1 MKITHDFHIHT
12 HLSHCGHPSAQVEH
26 YMKTAKEL
34 GLKKIGFADHFWDS
48 PIDGSLIPGWG
59 FYAPE
64 DGKLEHQNYEH
75 LLRIKPELEK
85 YADPD
90 VQVYFGCETEYDP
103 IHRGVA
109 VTEETA
115 EKFDFIIVPQ
125 SHTHITMTKDLYQPY
140 QKHLDYMIQAYDDI
154 LDSPV
159 SRYITAVVHPFE
171 AVCCPYD
178 NTILINMLSEDVMKR
193 LFTKSAEK
201 NIAFEI
207 NVSQM
212 MNKTP
217 EQIAECAQMRM
228 FKIVKE
234 CGCKFIF
241 GSDSHDNETHKKY
254 GNAQLAADLLGLTE
268 EDIAPIAR

>member
-1 MKITHDFHIHT
+1 MKVTHDFHIHT
-12 HLSHCGHPSAQVEH
+12 HLSLCANSTATVEH

-34 GLKKIGFADHFWDS
+34 GLKKIGFSDHFWDS
-48 PIDGSLIPGWG
+48 PIDGSLIPGWD
-59 FYAPE
+59 FYASKVE
-64 DGKLEHQNYEH
+64 EHQNFEH

-85 YADPD
+85 YKDPD

-103 IHRGVA
+103 IHHGVA
-109 VTEETA
+109 ITEETA

-125 SHTHITMTKDLYQPY
+125 SHTHITMPKNLYQPY
-140 QKHLDYMIQAYDDI
+140 QKHLDYMINAYDEI

-178 NTILINMLSEDVMKR
+178 NTILIDMLSEDVMKR

-201 NIAFEI
+201 EIAFEI

-212 MNKTP
+212 MEKTQD
-217 EQIAECAQMRM
+217 EIASCAQIRM

-241 GSDSHDNETHKKY
+241 GSDSHDNVTHQKY
-254 GNAQLAADLLGLTE
+254 ANAQFTADLLGLTE
-268 EDIAPIAR
+268 NDIAVIAR

>member
-12 HLSHCGHPSAQVEH
+12 HLSLCAQPSAQVEY
-26 YMKTAKEL
+26 YMKKAKQL
-34 GLKKIGFADHFWDS
+34 GLKKIGFSDHFWDS
-48 PIDGSLIPGWG
+48 PIDGSQIPGWG
-59 FYAPE
+59 FYASETEP
-64 DGKLEHQNYEH
+64 HQNYEH
-75 LLRIKPELEK
+75 LCKIKPELEK

-90 VQVYFGCETEYDP
+90 IKVYFGCETEYDP

-125 SHTHITMTKDLYQPY
+125 SHTHITMPKDLYQPY
-140 QKHLDYMIQAYDDI
+140 QKHLDYMITAYDDI

-159 SRYITAVVHPFE
+159 SKYITAVVHPFE

-178 NTILINMLSEDVMKR
+178 NTILIDMLSEDVMKR

-212 MNKTP
+212 MDKTP
-217 EQIAECAQMRM
+217 EQIAECSHMRM
-228 FKIVKE
+228 FRIVKE

-241 GSDSHDNETHKKY
+241 GSDSHDDVTHEKY
-254 GNAQLAADLLGLTE
+254 SNAQLTADLLGLTDD
-268 EDIAPIAR
+268 DIADIAK